1 MNEEIPYAAKYVIG
15 FLVFLAIISMF
26 DGLLAIV
33 YPDFFTDTAED
44 SVYINVIYTL
54 LSVLLSVL
62 ALLLWLGMP
71 LAQKVCTILMLFNI
85 ATDIASIMIS
95 LSMVDIM
102 NIGVSLVVVALLL
115 SKPVRTY
122 YAGWD
127 AGFLK
132 GADVLKEYV

>member
-1 MNEEIPYAAKYVIG
+1 
-15 FLVFLAIISMF
+15 
-26 DGLLAIV
+26 
-33 YPDFFTDTAED
+33 
-44 SVYINVIYTL
+44 TL

-71 LAQKVCTILMLFNI
+71 LAQKVCTALMLFNI

-95 LSMVDIM
+95 LSMVGIM

-115 SKPVRTY
+115 SKPVRTD